1 MKLKRHYL
9 AGMRN
14 YQANSLETDWVSNLR
29 FFSLLKSILKNKQWT
44 EEKFVSTFC
53 TRVKYLNPPK
63 RKVFY
68 EFIFLLCLIFTIR
81 WKYAELMLHINFY
94 SQLEH
99 NCCNIISF
107 KGKYAPL

>member
-14 YQANSLETDWVSNLR
+14 YQANSLESDWVSNLR

-53 TRVKYLNPPK
+53 TRVKYLNPQNEK
-63 RKVFY
+63 SSMNSSFY
-68 EFIFLLCLIFTIR
+68 FVLFLQFAGNMR
-81 WKYAELMLHINFY
+81 
-94 SQLEH
+94 S
-99 NCCNIISF
+99 
-107 KGKYAPL
+107 